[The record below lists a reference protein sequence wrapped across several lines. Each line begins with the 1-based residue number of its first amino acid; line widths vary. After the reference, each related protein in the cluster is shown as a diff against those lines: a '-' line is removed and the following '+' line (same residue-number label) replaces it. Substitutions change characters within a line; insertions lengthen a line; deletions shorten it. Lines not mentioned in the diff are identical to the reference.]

1 MNDRE
6 QQVRERAYYLWE
18 AEGRPHGR
26 AEIHWAMAE
35 IATAVFSYLSLLEAE
50 RAAVR
55 TCAGNEP
62 GSTTSSAVVKL
73 RKSE

>member
-1 MNDRE
+1 MNNRE

-26 AEIHWAMAE
+26 GEIHWAMAE

-50 RAAVR
+50 RNAR
-55 TCAGNEP
+55 TVQEMSPVQLNAKA
-62 GSTTSSAVVKL
+62 SK
-73 RKSE
+73 